1 MAGIKDINQPAAGG
15 QVTGGPATQVV
26 AVVHYGNMINGI
38 PAVYEEPFMSF
49 DDAVQYAGP
58 LAQAGTQDILYIEY
72 AGLKFGVNL

>member
-1 MAGIKDINQPAAGG
+1 MAGIKDVNPP
-15 QVTGGPATQVV
+15 TNSNTGPATQVV

-38 PAVYEEPFMSF
+38 PALYNESFMSF

-58 LAQAGTQDILYIEY
+58 LAQAGTQSILYNEY